1 MSNIPALVMPQAAEK
16 VATKPH
22 DPFWF
27 RWEIVLPL
35 VVILTF
41 LANIVGFVDRIKS
54 ARK

>member
-1 MSNIPALVMPQAAEK
+1 MSNMPALVMPQAAEK
-16 VATKPH
+16 VAAKPR

-41 LANIVGFVDRIKS
+41 LAGIAGFIERIRS
-54 ARK
+54 AGK